1 MKGMRKGDSPG
12 EDRGS
17 AFAVAVCWGEIEV
30 QTNGLVASRSSI
42 IYEVNGTACVR
53 VAVELRIHISL
64 FCLLWRDPS
73 HTWVRV
79 GEEIVL
85 G

>member
-1 MKGMRKGDSPG
+1 MRKGDVPG

-30 QTNGLVASRSSI
+30 QTNGVVASRSSI
-42 IYEVNGTACVR
+42 IREVNGTAYVPA
-53 VAVELRIHISL
+53 AVELRIRKSL
-64 FCLLWRDPS
+64 FCLWHDPS

-79 GEEIVL
+79 GEETVL